1 MPNFR
6 FTRICRKIVDVAIYA
21 LYLES
26 FCGVNLAIRKVFAFS
41 DSGSTWVYLGRPG
54 SIRSTWVNLGQLGF
68 TWVYLGLLGSIWVY

>member
-26 FCGVNLAIRKVFAFS
+26 FCGVNLAIRKVFAFFYYGVTSS
-41 DSGSTWVYLGRPG
+41 DRTMIRRPWL
-54 SIRSTWVNLGQLGF
+54 SSETEKEEKF
-68 TWVYLGLLGSIWVY
+68 KKKSK